1 MKKIKIEKEFLQ
13 LKQFTVRLVATQ

>member
-1 MKKIKIEKEFLQ
+1 MKKIKREKEFLQ